1 MKNEKEA
8 FEIKDEQLEQVTGG
22 GALRN
27 DRIIL
32 LSKKTEDAK
41 VMQANIVDMAVGV
54 IVGGAF
60 GKTVSEIED
69 EEGQIAEA
77 LPEIR

>member
-1 MKNEKEA
+1 MNE
-8 FEIKDEQLEQVTGG
+8 EIKNNELKDEDLEQVAGG

-60 GKTVSEIED
+60 GKTVSVIED